1 MNFGAKALA
10 VAVGGLFVMG
20 TMVAT
25 PAEAGGKKCKLEK
38 EMTKLFSWK
47 HDKRR
52 KHSLFH
58 WRKRKD

>member
-1 MNFGAKALA
+1 MKFGAKALM
-10 VAVGGLFVMG
+10 VAVGGLFLMG

-25 PAEAGGKKCKLEK
+25 PATAGHKKCKLEK

-52 KHSLFH
+52 KHSLFN
-58 WRKRKD
+58 WRKRKN